1 MLITGLW
8 RTRLGRK
15 LVTLMILASAAL
27 SVLAS
32 ALQLYTAFERDRDRA
47 FAAFTTIDESFRDGL
62 ESAIWE
68 FNYPQIQLL
77 LDGIFAQADVVYL
90 KLETPTGEMGEIGSA
105 AGDDLIIRDF
115 ALNYEVRP
123 GEVSPMGTLRAGISL
138 RFVYAR
144 LWDQFLALTLSNFAK
159 TFLATIAM
167 LLIFEAVAARHLRA
181 ISSQIGT
188 AWLETTGSIE
198 IDRPPQ
204 RAPDEIDEIV
214 ASLNQARAEG
224 RRAHAALAD
233 KLEELAALNA
243 RLANTNREQ
252 SEFTYAISH
261 DLKSPANTVRML
273 LQELREIRGETLE
286 GDEGEIFND
295 LEMTIERM
303 GQLVEDVLVYSRSV
317 GEGMEVER
325 VDLAVETGRILQDLA
340 GDVKEAGAEV
350 SVAPLPVIE
359 GNPMQLRLLL
369 QNLITNALKFRDPDR
384 PPRIEITATE
394 PRPGWVGVAIRD
406 NGIGIDPAYHEH
418 IFGLFKRLHTH
429 SAYQGSGIGLTV
441 CHRIVTNHGGRI
453 ELTSDEGT
461 GSTFRFELPEEPDGA
476 EDPNRNDHR

>member
-138 RFVYAR
+138 RFVYGR

-188 AWLETTGSIE
+188 AWLETTGSIQ

-273 LQELREIRGETLE
+273 LHELREIRGETLE
-286 GDEGEIFND
+286 GDEREIFND
-295 LEMTIERM
+295 LDMTVERM

-317 GEGMEVER
+317 GEVLEDAAGLDREIHPLDLHPLADRARIDQDILDQLPHPLDGHVEVVE
-325 VDLAVETGRILQDLA
+325 DLTF
-340 GDVKEAGAEV
+340 
-350 SVAPLPVIE
+350 VA
-359 GNPMQLRLLL
+359 
-369 QNLITNALKFRDPDR
+369 
-384 PPRIEITATE
+384 
-394 PRPGWVGVAIRD
+394 
-406 NGIGIDPAYHEH
+406 
-418 IFGLFKRLHTH
+418 
-429 SAYQGSGIGLTV
+429 
-441 CHRIVTNHGGRI
+441 
-453 ELTSDEGT
+453 
-461 GSTFRFELPEEPDGA
+461 
-476 EDPNRNDHR
+476 